1 MSKRDFLLAFGINS
15 FALVI
20 VCALVA
26 LSLLPDNWIVS
37 PLYILI
43 CSLAHRPF
51 IKLPA
56 KGLVILQVLTFLFFI
71 VLNWFLLSLVLSFVT
86 I

>member
-15 FALVI
+15 FALAI
-20 VCALVA
+20 VSVLVA
-26 LSLLPDNWIVS
+26 ISILPDNWIVS

-43 CSLAHRPF
+43 CSLAHRPI
-51 IKLPA
+51 IKLSA
-56 KGLVILQVLTFLFFI
+56 KVMIFLQVLTFAFFV
-71 VLNWFLLSLVLSFVT
+71 VLNWFLLGIALRFAT